1 MAGSSVFLFH
11 RPNLMDCHG
20 ADKVGEVVMRVKIA
34 RVGTYA
40 LSRCASMLAP
50 LVMLSSVRK
59 VATRFANQSLPDG
72 ERSFD
77 ESFHERCS
85 KEAGEPVLNLWSAE
99 LTPGL
104 MQKHESRAVRGF
116 EYGGPSR
123 TRTYDQG
130 IMSWYT
136 TI

>member
-1 MAGSSVFLFH
+1 
-11 RPNLMDCHG
+11 
-20 ADKVGEVVMRVKIA
+20 
-34 RVGTYA
+34 
-40 LSRCASMLAP
+40 MLAP

-59 VATRFANQSLPDG
+59 VATRLANQSLPDG

-130 IMSWYT
+130 IMSPNQ
-136 TI
+136 IAVFSSRVQEKQRF